1 MRRSAHDRADCAG
14 RSTAEGFADFAA
26 FAEHLD
32 GLGMFHM
39 RLGMNRMRTATRR
52 LGLIT
57 PRPALVQVVGTN
69 GKGSTALFLSR
80 IAEMHGLRTGLFTS
94 PHFLS
99 FLERIRINGRQAEPD
114 EVLDWANAVQAHV
127 RDLDPTY
134 FELLA
139 LIAMHGF
146 QDRGLDLAVL
156 EAGLGGK
163 NDATSAWTPNV
174 VLVTPIG
181 LDHAHVIGPD
191 LEHIARDKAGA
202 IKPGGLVITGAQE
215 PLVVEVLR
223 QEADRK
229 KARLADVDAVLAEFP
244 GQCLATGPAGAHQ
257 IDNARL
263 ALAGWLELCR
273 VLSHPWNEDTCR
285 AALASAFWPGRL
297 QRVAGPPEIILDG
310 AHNPPALAS
319 LARSLDGLG
328 IRPATLVFACMQ
340 DKDLRNMIPVLR
352 RLTSGPI
359 FVPEL
364 PRYER
369 ARPAAEIAAILG
381 KTARPVEQVAEAL
394 DMAGRIAGPVLVC
407 GSLYLLAEV
416 YKIHPQWLTPEP
428 AGLTEY
434 RQCAW

>member
-1 MRRSAHDRADCAG
+1 MHGRADLAS
-14 RSTAEGFADFAA
+14 RMTAQGFADFAS
-26 FAEHLD
+26 FAAHLD

-39 RLGMNRMRTATRR
+39 RLGMDRMRTATRR

-69 GKGSTALFLSR
+69 GKGSTAVFLSR
-80 IAEMHGLRTGLFTS
+80 IAELHGLRTGLFTS

-99 FLERIRINGRQAEPD
+99 FRERIRISGRQAAPD
-114 EVLDWANAVQAHV
+114 EVLDWANAVQSHV
-127 RDLDPTY
+127 RDLDVTY

-146 QDRGLDLAVL
+146 QRLDLNLAVL

-163 NDATSAWTPNV
+163 NDATSAWGSNV
-174 VLVTPIG
+174 MLITPIG

-215 PLVVEVLR
+215 PLVTEVLR

-229 KARLADVDAVLAEFP
+229 KARLATVDAVLAPFF
-244 GQCLATGPAGAHQ
+244 GQRLATGLAGAHQ
-257 IDNARL
+257 VDNARL
-263 ALAGWLELCR
+263 ALAGWIELCR
-273 VLSHPWNEDTCR
+273 ILSLPWSENTCR
-285 AALASAFWPGRL
+285 AALASVFWPGRL
-297 QRVAGPPEIILDG
+297 QRIAGPPDIILDG
-310 AHNPPALAS
+310 AHNAPALSS
-319 LARSLDGLG
+319 LARSLAGLG
-328 IRPATLVFACMQ
+328 IRPAALVFACMR
-340 DKDLRNMIPVLR
+340 DKDLHGMTPALR
-352 RLTSGPI
+352 QLTSGPI

-381 KTARPVEQVAEAL
+381 MNARPVEHVAEAL
-394 DMAGRIAGPVLVC
+394 DLASRIEKPVLVC

-416 YKIHPQWLTPEP
+416 YKIHPQWLAPGPTGSAEC
-428 AGLTEY
+428 
-434 RQCAW
+434 RQ